1 MGSNAIKFN
10 FSVTFLTFKTIK
22 MENQKALEI
31 IKALIDESIK
41 KGVMANIDTAVQVA
55 EAFNTIAK
63 KVLEKENE
71 Q

>member
-1 MGSNAIKFN
+1 
-10 FSVTFLTFKTIK
+10 
-22 MENQKALEI
+22 MEKQKALEI

-55 EAFNTIAK
+55 EAFGTIVK
-63 KVLEKENE
+63 QLQDQVNE

>member
-1 MGSNAIKFN
+1 
-10 FSVTFLTFKTIK
+10 

-31 IKALIDESIK
+31 IKALIE
-41 KGVMANIDTAVQVA
+41 GVMANIDTAVQVA

>member
-1 MGSNAIKFN
+1 
-10 FSVTFLTFKTIK
+10 

-41 KGVMANIDTAVQVA
+41 KGVIGNIDTAVQVA

-63 KVLEKENE
+63 QLLEKANE

>member
-1 MGSNAIKFN
+1 
-10 FSVTFLTFKTIK
+10 

-55 EAFNTIAK
+55 EAFNTVVKAIQPTK
-63 KVLEKENE
+63 DE
-71 Q
+71 QQQ

>member
-1 MGSNAIKFN
+1 
-10 FSVTFLTFKTIK
+10 

-31 IKALIDESIK
+31 VRALIDESIK
-41 KGVMANIDTAVQVA
+41 KGVMENITTAVQVA

-63 KVLEKENE
+63 KILEKENE